1 MSKFDNKV
9 IVTVAPTGGMA
20 KKSQNPNLPTQ
31 PQEIADCVKRCHDEG
46 ASIVAVHARRRDDA
60 ATCDAAI
67 YRDINRR
74 IRDFCDII
82 INNSTGGGIDGDM
95 TRAVQPGLDEIL
107 FEERLKGLDAGAEMA
122 TFDAHTVLASFGGR
136 EILVN
141 TSPARCD
148 AMARRFGETGI
159 KPEWECFCLPHLL
172 QDPMRLI
179 RSGFDRAPYWINF
192 VLGGER
198 GFQNASPY
206 TPEILD
212 QLVAHLPEGA
222 LFCVSGIGRAQFPAT
237 THAVLAGGHVRG
249 GLEDNLYLG
258 AGELATNEQLV
269 AKMVRII
276 RELGYEPATA
286 AEARDMLGL
295 PQLNS

>member
-1 MSKFDNKV
+1 MSKPQKV
-9 IVTVAPTGGMA
+9 IVTVAPTGGMV
-20 KKSQNPNLPTQ
+20 KKSQTPHLPTQ
-31 PQEIADCVKRCHDEG
+31 PAEIAASVKRCYDEG
-46 ASIVAVHARRRDDA
+46 ASIVAVHARRPDDQ
-60 ATCDAAI
+60 ATCDPAI
-67 YRDINRR
+67 YRDINAR
-74 IRDFCDII
+74 IRDVCDII

-95 TRAVQPGLDEIL
+95 TREIEPGLDEIM
-107 FEERLKGLDAGAEMA
+107 FSERMRGLDANAEMA

-141 TSPARCD
+141 TSPQRCD
-148 AMARRFGETGI
+148 VMAKRFVETGI
-159 KPEWECFCLPHLL
+159 KPEWECFCLPHLM

-179 RSGFDRAPYWINF
+179 KSGFDKPPYWINF

-212 QLVAHLPEGA
+212 SLIAHLPEGA
-222 LFCVSGIGRAQFPAT
+222 LFCVSGIGRYQFPAT
-237 THAVLAGGHVRG
+237 THAVLAGGHVRV
-249 GLEDNLYLG
+249 GLEDNIYL
-258 AGELATNEQLV
+258 APGELATNEQLV

-295 PQLNS
+295 PQLAS

>member
-1 MSKFDNKV
+1 MSKSNKV

-20 KKSQNPNLPTQ
+20 KKSQNPHLPTQ
-31 PQEIADCVKRCHDEG
+31 PDEIAACVKRCADEG
-46 ASIVAVHARRRDDA
+46 ASIVAVHARRPDDQ
-60 ATCDAAI
+60 ATCDAVI
-67 YRDINRR
+67 YRDINAR
-74 IRDFCDII
+74 IRAVSDII
-82 INNSTGGGIDGDM
+82 INNSTGGGVDGDM
-95 TRAVQPGLDEIL
+95 TREIEPGLHEIM
-107 FEERLKGLDAGAEMA
+107 FAERMKGLDAGAEMA

-141 TSPARCD
+141 TSPQRCD
-148 AMARRFGETGI
+148 LMAKRFIETGI

-179 RSGFDRAPYWINF
+179 KGGFDKPPYWINF

-206 TPEILD
+206 TPEVLD
-212 QLVAHLPEGA
+212 HLVAHLPEGA

-237 THAVLAGGHVRG
+237 THAVLAGGHVRV
-249 GLEDNLYLG
+249 GLEDNLYM
-258 AGELATNEQLV
+258 APGELATNEQLV

-276 RELGYEPATA
+276 RELGYDPATPS
-286 AEARDMLGL
+286 EAREMLGL
-295 PQLNS
+295 PQLTA